1 MHRGTDAAGR
11 VRVSAKPGTGDSG
24 DRSGRP
30 IAIIAGTGPAG
41 MGLALRWARAGETII
56 IGSRDPQ
63 RAQQAAA
70 AIQQKAGGKANIAGM
85 ENSDACAAADIL
97 MLTVPFEGQAAL
109 LKQLK
114 PSITPGSI
122 LIDATVPLAAS
133 VGGRASRML
142 GVWQGSAAQQAAELV
157 PKEVSVVAAFH
168 NLSAELLNALGDQGL
183 RDPSLGD
190 RGDAPLDC
198 DVIVCSDDPD
208 AAQLTRD
215 LAMKIPGVRAL
226 DGGKLENARI
236 VEQITALLI
245 GLNIRHKGHAGIR
258 ITGLPPAAYR

>member
-1 MHRGTDAAGR
+1 
-11 VRVSAKPGTGDSG
+11 V
-24 DRSGRP
+24 
-30 IAIIAGTGPAG
+30 
-41 MGLALRWARAGETII
+41 RWARAGETVI

-63 RAQQAAA
+63 RARDAAA
-70 AIQQKAGGKANIAGM
+70 NVRGKVGFGALVWGM
-85 ENSDACAAADIL
+85 ENSAAAAAADIL

-114 PSITPGSI
+114 PAITEGSI
-122 LIDATVPLAAS
+122 LIDATVPLAAAI
-133 VGGRASRML
+133 GGRASRTL

-157 PKEVSVVAAFH
+157 PKSVSVVAAFH
-168 NLSAELLNALGDQGL
+168 NVSAELLNGE
-183 RDPSLGD
+183 
-190 RGDAPLDC
+190 APLDC

-208 AAQLTRD
+208 AAQLTRE
-215 LAMKIPGVRAL
+215 LAAKIPGVRAI

-258 ITGLPPAAYR
+258 ITGLPPEAYR